1 MIIRRNLYSG
11 MDYYQKDFSKVSE
24 IARRT
29 TRIGKGLSKGAANAA
44 REAAAFEVRS
54 DISAIPAIANIVE
67 NKLMQRAVKKS
78 TKNPKL
84 GREIVK
90 EALKKGDTRV
100 FQNNKV
106 SKVTNNGKFNYFYRL
121 FDDEAKK
128 NVLGKSE
135 SLKSGF
141 FVGKDAVRDSKKVLN
156 SLGKRRGVI
165 NIDGDYSE
173 NLPIVSHEVG
183 HSLALASK
191 NPKEVATARTAA
203 IARMRQGSDNLK
215 GQVRKTYKNE
225 SAILADEKL
234 AWEKA
239 LQLEKEKGATE
250 KELRELRRVRRHALN
265 TYKTARVLNT
275 LGAVSDK
282 IRPSKESWNEV
293 KDLLT
298 K

>member
-1 MIIRRNLYSG
+1 M
-11 MDYYQKDFSKVSE
+11 
-24 IARRT
+24 
-29 TRIGKGLSKGAANAA
+29 
-44 REAAAFEVRS
+44 
-54 DISAIPAIANIVE
+54 
-67 NKLMQRAVKKS
+67 
-78 TKNPKL
+78 
-84 GREIVK
+84 
-90 EALKKGDTRV
+90 
-100 FQNNKV
+100 
-106 SKVTNNGKFNYFYRL
+106 TNNGKFNYFYRL

-128 NVLGKSE
+128 NVLEKSE

-265 TYKTARVLNT
+265 TYKTARVVNT